1 MIFRE
6 EGHGDYLDE
15 KEAEAYRFYNEI
27 LESIHDIF
35 KKYPDSIDEKTLFA
49 LASLANKLQ
58 QINKLPSFTNFL
70 PSTHEEK
77 LIIYEKL
84 NAVGNDL
91 HNNIDIFK
99 NKYADITNWDDM
111 YKKITIKFR
120 NRNSHT
126 PSNEILVAY
135 EGNNGKLTEIYTMNY
150 ESETNN
156 GSTIQ
161 NQHVFN
167 VEHTATNNEEKEKA
181 IVTALEKIPELAEA
195 INAVLAREI
204 GTNSKIKNVKL
215 EITPV
220 NPQTN

>member
-27 LESIHDIF
+27 LESIDDIF
-35 KKYPDSIDEKTLFA
+35 KKYPDSIDAKTLFA
-49 LASLANKLQ
+49 LASLVDRLQ
-58 QINKLPSFTNFL
+58 KIKKLPSFNFL
-70 PSTHEEK
+70 LSTREEK
-77 LIIYEKL
+77 LIIYKIL
-84 NAVGNDL
+84 NAIGNDL
-91 HNNIDIFK
+91 HNNIYIFE
-99 NKYADITNWDDM
+99 NKYSDITDWDDM

-126 PSNEILVAY
+126 PSNETLVTN
-135 EGNNGKLTEIYTMNY
+135 EGSNGKLTEIYDISY
-150 ESETNN
+150 ESETDD
-156 GSTIQ
+156 GITIQ

-167 VEHTATNNEEKEKA
+167 VEHTATNNEKKEKE
-181 IVTALEKIPELAEA
+181 IVTALEKIPELAKA